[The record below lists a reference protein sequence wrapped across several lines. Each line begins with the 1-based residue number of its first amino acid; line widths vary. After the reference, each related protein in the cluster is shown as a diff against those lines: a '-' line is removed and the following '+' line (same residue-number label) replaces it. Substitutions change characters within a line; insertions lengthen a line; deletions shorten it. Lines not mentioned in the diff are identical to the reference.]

1 MNKLKLYEYSCKY
14 KYFEFDNDPIPKLIF
29 NIKEVKIIYEK
40 YSNESKKLFYP
51 SKEKIHKLFYE
62 NDYVFELDKKD
73 LYQENSEIDLSELF
87 YFQLLI
93 RDEPE
98 IINYKYTIDYINEI
112 NNRMFKNSKEENI
125 RDLIGAKFIV
135 DLIENYQNDD
145 NNECEEENED
155 KLQDLKEKNTDI
167 IKKILDQ
174 NDFAKNLEYEK
185 NKKYTYNEILERN
198 IDEIYSDI
206 IRLLIKNNYF
216 SDYNKTKN
224 ILEEINFESIN
235 LTKDMIK
242 NIKEVLDKNNNYLV
256 NYEIKEIND
265 FNEEKINFYYLLMK
279 YILKNSFFI
288 FNIPFLL
295 QNCLNII
302 KFKDEYDFKSQKSLK
317 KKINLIIEYFKGL
330 NIDEEDSLINN
341 KTESNQ
347 NLDINIYS
355 SNNSNISI
363 SQENDYQKNIELAKK
378 ILNDVTIILMHD
390 KSQEE
395 NSLYKIKD
403 IISDEESLFNNSID
417 ITREEHLNS
426 ILTNIEKEKK
436 DKKDI
441 IYKNFKLLLNFIN
454 DIKDYIAKNDLYFKP
469 DIYLDLKK
477 VSNNNN
483 NNNIILVIDD
493 FTDTSDKNKDVYD
506 ITCTSSFEVENKENK
521 ENGKTKKYKFND
533 FNVLINGIDEEPL
546 GFVHL
551 INELTNSDYK
561 ILETE

>member
-155 KLQDLKEKNTDI
+155 KLQDLKETNTDI

-341 KTESNQ
+341 KSESNQ

>member
-1 MNKLKLYEYSCKY
+1 
-14 KYFEFDNDPIPKLIF
+14 
-29 NIKEVKIIYEK
+29 
-40 YSNESKKLFYP
+40 
-51 SKEKIHKLFYE
+51 
-62 NDYVFELDKKD
+62 
-73 LYQENSEIDLSELF
+73 
-87 YFQLLI
+87 
-93 RDEPE
+93 
-98 IINYKYTIDYINEI
+98 
-112 NNRMFKNSKEENI
+112 MFKNSKEENI

-341 KTESNQ
+341 KSESNQ

-355 SNNSNISI
+355 SNNINISI